1 MLALENVSKSYA
13 GGRLTVLDSLNL
25 EIESSQFVSLIGPS
39 GCGKSTLCNLI
50 SGLELPDGGRIMLN
64 GRPIQGSAGNVG
76 YMPQKD
82 LLFPWRNLLD
92 NLILG
97 SEVRRQDK
105 GKARE
110 EALIWLKRLG
120 LEGFAHNYPHQLS
133 GGMRQRAALVR
144 TILFGQDTLLLDE
157 PFGALDA
164 LTRRHMQEWLLS
176 LWHETRHT
184 VLFITHD
191 IEEAILLSDRVIVL
205 SQRPAAI
212 VIDLPVPFPRPRH
225 PDMLL
230 RKEAIKLKKELLD
243 VLSAEQTEAIRELSL
258 LKKQVL

>member
-1 MLALENVSKSYA
+1 MLALQGVSKSYPEY
-13 GGRLTVLDSLNL
+13 RLPVLDPIDL
-25 EIESSQFVSLIGPS
+25 EIESGQFVSLIGPS

-50 SGLELPDGGRIMLN
+50 AGLEQPDGGTIMLN

-82 LLFPWRNLLD
+82 LLLPWRTLLD

-105 GKARE
+105 KNARS
-110 EALIWLKRLG
+110 EALVWLKRLG
-120 LEGFAHNYPHQLS
+120 LDGFSSHYPQQLS
-133 GGMRQRAALVR
+133 GGMRQRAALIR

-164 LTRRHMQEWLLS
+164 LTRRQMQEWLLA
-176 LWHETRHT
+176 LWQETRHT

-191 IEEAILLSDRVIVL
+191 IEEAMLLSDRIIVL
-205 SQRPAAI
+205 SQRPGKI
-212 VIDLPVPFPRPRH
+212 VKDVSVPFPRPRH
-225 PDMLL
+225 PDILL
-230 RKEAIKLKKELLD
+230 RKEAIKLKKELLEL
-243 VLSAEQTEAIRELSL
+243 LSAEVKDELYDSSVL
-258 LKKQVL
+258 EKQVL